1 MAIEVMMTVLAVLIS
16 ATRTR
21 PTTADIPSERAQQ
34 DEYRARV
41 PARDNDGFD
50 HQNINNI
57 PAAGSR
63 QTNRNHCPTI
73 AHHTST
79 RVRGYTRPGTSGNI
93 PLDSGASPAVTSNPT
108 HDITTPQ
115 QQTNRMQQYAA
126 VQPPETG
133 RVGTLHQRNTPDRSP
148 QEPIGLDPPSDR
160 QSPPQRS
167 SEQPPSMT
175 SQRRHAK
182 KRPHEEVRE
191 VNSKR
196 DAEKIPQGKK
206 GKENKPPVNKE
217 PPQRKKKG
225 K

>member
-1 MAIEVMMTVLAVLIS
+1 MVIDIIMAVLAVYYS
-16 ATRTR
+16 GTGEGPTTTRT
-21 PTTADIPSERAQQ
+21 PSESARR
-34 DEYRARV
+34 DEHAPRARA
-41 PARDNDGFD
+41 PDAAALT
-50 HQNINNI
+50 HKSLNNI
-57 PAAGSR
+57 TGAGMYYHNGFHR
-63 QTNRNHCPTI
+63 P
-73 AHHTST
+73 HTAPYTFT

>member
-1 MAIEVMMTVLAVLIS
+1 MANEVMMTVLAVLIS
-16 ATRTR
+16 TTRTR
-21 PTTADIPSERAQQ
+21 PTMADIPYERAQQ
-34 DEYRARV
+34 DKYGARV
-41 PARDNDGFD
+41 PDRDDGGPD

-57 PAAGSR
+57 PAADSR
-63 QTNRNHCPTI
+63 QTNRNHCPTT
-73 AHHTST
+73 AHHTYT

-217 PPQRKKKG
+217 PPQREKK
-225 K
+225 